1 MKYSFLLCLLSVV
14 LMGCSSTGTV
24 NTDALKYS
32 SWQFV
37 SEDISAETQPIQFEF
52 LDAFRV
58 NGFAGCN
65 RFFGQGEIREGQLF
79 VSNIGM
85 TRKLCDEVTNKHEA
99 AFLNL
104 LQVGAPLQ
112 YSENELILSGD
123 VKWRF
128 KSVKGH
134 FD

>member
-24 NTDALKYS
+24 NADTLKYS
-32 SWQFV
+32 SWQF
-37 SEDISAETQPIQFEF
+37 ISDDTNVKNNPIRIEF

-65 RFFGQGEIREGQLF
+65 RFFGQAEIKDGQLF

-85 TRKLCDEVTNKHEA
+85 TRKLCDAATNKRED
-99 AFLNL
+99 AFLNM
-104 LQVGAPLQ
+104 LQIGAPMQ
-112 YSENELILSGD
+112 HTQSELILSSD
-123 VKWRF
+123 LEWRF
-128 KSVKGH
+128 KLVEGR

>member
-24 NTDALKYS
+24 NVDTLKYS
-32 SWQFV
+32 SWQYV
-37 SEDISAETQPIQFEF
+37 SEDSDAETQPIQFEF

-65 RFFGQGEIREGQLF
+65 RFFGQGEIRSGQLF

-85 TRKLCDEVTNKHEA
+85 TRKLCDEATNTYEDE
-99 AFLNL
+99 FLNL
-104 LQVGAPLQ
+104 LQIGAPLQ
-112 YSENELILSGD
+112 YSENELILEGD

-128 KSVKGH
+128 KLVKGH